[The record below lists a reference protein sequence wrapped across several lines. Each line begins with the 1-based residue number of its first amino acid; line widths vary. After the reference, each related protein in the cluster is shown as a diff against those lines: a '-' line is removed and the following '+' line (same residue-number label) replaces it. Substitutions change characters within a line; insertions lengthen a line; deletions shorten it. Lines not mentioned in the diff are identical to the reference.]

1 MSVPNQ
7 LARRS
12 DEIDSILKNINTN
25 GDQAASQ
32 VLGLL
37 ERDPAAAGELFD
49 ATRRMIFLKGSGS
62 HDYKYSSA
70 VLEDF
75 YHVSPAWRNRYLAS
89 SIYKF
94 RGSGERDTQL
104 LPRIRT
110 VLA

>member
-1 MSVPNQ
+1 MSSPLEEV
-7 LARRS
+7 
-12 DEIDSILKNINTN
+12 DSILKNINAN

-37 ERDPAAAGELFD
+37 DHDPAASHTLLD
-49 ATRRMIFLKGSGS
+49 ATRQMIFLKGSGS

-75 YHVSPAWRNRYLAS
+75 HHISPAWRNRYLAS

-94 RGSGERDTQL
+94 RGSEEPNTEL
-104 LPRIRT
+104 LPRIRAA
-110 VLA
+110 LS